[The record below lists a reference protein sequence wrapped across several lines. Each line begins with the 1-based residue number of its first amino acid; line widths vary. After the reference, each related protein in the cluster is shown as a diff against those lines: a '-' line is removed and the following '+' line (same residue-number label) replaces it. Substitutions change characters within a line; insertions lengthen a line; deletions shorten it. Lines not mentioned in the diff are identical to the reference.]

1 MIRVLI
7 AADIRLYREGL
18 AQMLARED
26 GITVVGAVAPDLDTL
41 AQLASLRAD
50 VVILEVAS
58 RGTLVAVRDVTATA
72 PGVRV
77 VALGL
82 SDGDMLACAE
92 MGATAHVTRDASADE
107 LVSAVRSAARGEFV
121 CSPRAAGSLV
131 RRLATLAAERLDP
144 SLARLTQRECG
155 IAILIDGGL
164 SNKEIAVRLRIEVA
178 TVKNHVHNL
187 LEKLEVHHRRDAGRI
202 ISSAMRR
209 GDLPLAAE
217 RSGHARAFGT
227 RAAS

>member
-7 AADIRLYREGL
+7 AADIRLYRDGL
-18 AQMLARED
+18 AQLLARED
-26 GITVVGAVAPDLDTL
+26 GIMVVGAAAADRDAL
-41 AQLASLRAD
+41 AQLTSLRVD
-50 VVILEVAS
+50 VLILEVSS
-58 RGTLVAVRDVTATA
+58 RGTLVTVRDVTAMA

-82 SDGDMLACAE
+82 SDADMLACAE
-92 MGATAHVTRDASADE
+92 MGATAHVTRDASGDE
-107 LVSAVRSAARGEFV
+107 LISAVRSAARGEFV

-144 SLARLTQRECG
+144 ALARLTQRECE
-155 IAILIDGGL
+155 IAILIDEGL
-164 SNKEIAVRLRIEVA
+164 SNKEIAVRLCIEVA

-187 LEKLEVHHRRDAGRI
+187 LEKLDVHHRRDAGRI
-202 ISSAMRR
+202 ISAAVRR
-209 GDLPLAAE
+209 GDLPTVAE
-217 RSGHARAFGT
+217 KSAHGRAFGS